1 MRPARRSLLTGVM
14 GVSSCTVPVPCDAWK
29 QRSTAPRGDRGRK
42 GNQRVARQPA
52 HTSRPGGQLQSVERM
67 TTDRRSW
74 VRIPPLRAPPPW
86 RAEARGSAPSCARPT
101 TQRALRARGRCGRE
115 GGGWPGQRR
124 TPRGGSGQQSARGT
138 HSRGRRN
145 IGEEGS
151 GESVQGRR
159 LQTELGSG
167 TRRSASATWPI
178 GSIAPGRSPSD
189 ARRAERPRR

>member
-1 MRPARRSLLTGVM
+1 M
-14 GVSSCTVPVPCDAWK
+14 K
-29 QRSTAPRGDRGRK
+29 
-42 GNQRVARQPA
+42 
-52 HTSRPGGQLQSVERM
+52 
-67 TTDRRSW
+67 TDRRSW
-74 VRIPPLRAPPPW
+74 VRIPPSERHHRGGRRREVARQAMHEVAALL
-86 RAEARGSAPSCARPT
+86 AEIGTPVVKLPLLAHHVRERMLAGCARPT

-138 HSRGRRN
+138 QSRGRRN